1 MIVYKRLLKK
11 EDVQGLNKDEQLIYY
26 YSDNIAYTVNPMKK
40 GYAVRRKKVFN
51 NQITEDK
58 TVKTISQVLKI
69 VE

>member
-11 EDVQGLNKDEQLIYY
+11 EDIQGLEKDEQLIYY
-26 YSDNIAYTVNPMKK
+26 YSDNIAYTVNPMET